1 MEYVM
6 KRTKDD
12 LLREAIE
19 QAGYYIS
26 KDIAVTLDDNCDL
39 SYAEQIALLLAREV
53 ARSRP
58 DLLDAEP
65 NKDLV
70 YVVNNG
76 GGDNYSL
83 PSSDL
88 TALLENEKP
97 YDDAVIGVY
106 SLSERKLVHKLYK
119 GNGTKWVPYYGAK
132 K

>member
-1 MEYVM
+1 M

-26 KDIAVTLDDNCDL
+26 KDITVTLDDNCDL
-39 SYAEQIALLLAREV
+39 SYAEQVALLLAREV

-58 DLLDAEP
+58 DLLEDEP

-70 YVVNNG
+70 YVVNDEG
-76 GGDNYSL
+76 KDNYSL

-106 SLSERKLVHKLYK
+106 SLSERKLVRKLYR
-119 GNGTKWVPYYGAK
+119 GNGTKWVSYYGAK

>member
-1 MEYVM
+1 M

-26 KDIAVTLDDNCDL
+26 KDITVTLDDNCDL
-39 SYAEQIALLLAREV
+39 SYAEQVALLLAREV

-58 DLLDAEP
+58 DLLEDEP

-70 YVVNNG
+70 YVVNNEG
-76 GGDNYSL
+76 KDNYSL

-106 SLSERKLVHKLYK
+106 SLSERKLVRKLYR
-119 GNGTKWVPYYGAK
+119 GNGTKWVFYYGAK

>member
-1 MEYVM
+1 M

-26 KDIAVTLDDNCDL
+26 KDITVTLDDNCDL
-39 SYAEQIALLLAREV
+39 SYAEQVALLLAREV

-58 DLLDAEP
+58 DLLEDEP

-70 YVVNNG
+70 YVVNNEG
-76 GGDNYSL
+76 KDNYSL

-106 SLSERKLVHKLYK
+106 SLSERKLVRKLYR
-119 GNGTKWVPYYGAK
+119 GNGTKWVSYYGAK

>member
-1 MEYVM
+1 M

-12 LLREAIE
+12 LLREAIKRT
-19 QAGYYIS
+19 GYYIL
-26 KDIAVTLDDNCDL
+26 KDITVTLDDNCDL
-39 SYAEQIALLLAREV
+39 SYAEQVALLLAREV
-53 ARSRP
+53 VRYRP

-65 NKDLV
+65 KDLV

-83 PSSDL
+83 PSLDL

-119 GNGTKWVPYYGAK
+119 GNGTKWVPYYGVK

>member
-1 MEYVM
+1 M

-19 QAGYYIS
+19 QAGYYIL
-26 KDIAVTLDDNCDL
+26 KDITVTLDDNCDL
-39 SYAEQIALLLAREV
+39 SYAEQVALLLAREV

-58 DLLDAEP
+58 DLLEDEP

-70 YVVNNG
+70 YVVNNEG
-76 GGDNYSL
+76 KDNYSL

-106 SLSERKLVHKLYK
+106 SLSERKLVRKLYR
-119 GNGTKWVPYYGAK
+119 GNGTKWISYYGAK

>member
-1 MEYVM
+1 M
-6 KRTKDD
+6 RTKDD

-19 QAGYYIS
+19 QSGYYQHKNEI
-26 KDIAVTLDDNCDL
+26 VTLDENCDL
-39 SYAEQIALLLAREV
+39 RYEQQICILLAREV
-53 ARSRP
+53 VKSRP
-58 DLLDAEP
+58 DLLNAPE
-65 NKDLV
+65 KDLV

-88 TALLENEKP
+88 TLLLENEKP

-119 GNGTKWVPYYGAK
+119 GNGTNWVPYYGASK
-132 K
+132 

>member
-1 MEYVM
+1 M

-39 SYAEQIALLLAREV
+39 SYAEQVALLLAREV

-58 DLLDAEP
+58 DLLEDEP

-70 YVVNNG
+70 YVVNNEG
-76 GGDNYSL
+76 KDNYSL

-106 SLSERKLVHKLYK
+106 SLSERKLVRKLYR
-119 GNGTKWVPYYGAK
+119 GNGTKWVSYHGAK

>member
-1 MEYVM
+1 M

-12 LLREAIE
+12 
-19 QAGYYIS
+19 
-26 KDIAVTLDDNCDL
+26 
-39 SYAEQIALLLAREV
+39 LLLAREV

-76 GGDNYSL
+76 GGDDYSL

-97 YDDAVIGVY
+97 YDHAVIGVY
-106 SLSERKLVHKLYK
+106 SLSEMKLVHKLYK

>member
-1 MEYVM
+1 M

-26 KDIAVTLDDNCDL
+26 KDITVTLDDNCDL
-39 SYAEQIALLLAREV
+39 SYAEQVALLLAREV

-58 DLLDAEP
+58 DLLEDEP

-70 YVVNNG
+70 YVVNNEG
-76 GGDNYSL
+76 KDNYSL

-97 YDDAVIGVY
+97 YDDAVIGIY
-106 SLSERKLVHKLYK
+106 SLSERKLVRKLYR
-119 GNGTKWVPYYGAK
+119 GNGTKWVSYYGAK

>member
-1 MEYVM
+1 M

-19 QAGYYIS
+19 RTGYYIL
-26 KDIAVTLDDNCDL
+26 KDITVTLDDNCDL
-39 SYAEQIALLLAREV
+39 SYAEQVALLLAREV

-58 DLLDAEP
+58 DLLNAEP

-83 PSSDL
+83 PSLDL

-97 YDDAVIGVY
+97 YEDAEIGV
-106 SLSERKLVHKLYK
+106 
-119 GNGTKWVPYYGAK
+119 
-132 K
+132 

>member
-1 MEYVM
+1 M

-39 SYAEQIALLLAREV
+39 SYAEQVALLLAREV

-70 YVVNNG
+70 YVVGKVKEFFDEWKRVLRNI
-76 GGDNYSL
+76 
-83 PSSDL
+83 
-88 TALLENEKP
+88 AL
-97 YDDAVIGVY
+97 YF
-106 SLSERKLVHKLYK
+106 K
-119 GNGTKWVPYYGAK
+119 G
-132 K
+132 

>member
-1 MEYVM
+1 M

-39 SYAEQIALLLAREV
+39 SYAEQVALLLAREV

-58 DLLDAEP
+58 DLLEDEP

-70 YVVNNG
+70 YVVNNEG
-76 GGDNYSL
+76 KDNYSL

-106 SLSERKLVHKLYK
+106 SLSERKLVRKLYR
-119 GNGTKWVPYYGAK
+119 GNGTKWVSYYGAK

>member
-1 MEYVM
+1 M

-39 SYAEQIALLLAREV
+39 SYAEQVALLLAREV

-58 DLLDAEP
+58 DLLEDES

-70 YVVNNG
+70 YVVNTEG
-76 GGDNYSL
+76 KDNYSL

-106 SLSERKLVHKLYK
+106 SLSERKLVRKLYR
-119 GNGTKWVPYYGAK
+119 GNGTKWVSYYGAK

>member
-1 MEYVM
+1 M

-19 QAGYYIS
+19 QAGYYIL
-26 KDIAVTLDDNCDL
+26 KDITVTLDDNCDL
-39 SYAEQIALLLAREV
+39 SYAEQVALLLAREV

-58 DLLDAEP
+58 DLLEDEP

-70 YVVNNG
+70 YVVNNEG
-76 GGDNYSL
+76 KDNYSL

-97 YDDAVIGVY
+97 YNDAVIGVY
-106 SLSERKLVHKLYK
+106 SLSERKLVRKLYR
-119 GNGTKWVPYYGAK
+119 GNGTKWISYYGAK

>member
-1 MEYVM
+1 M

-39 SYAEQIALLLAREV
+39 SYAEQVALLLAREV

-76 GGDNYSL
+76 SEDNYSL

-106 SLSERKLVHKLYK
+106 SLSERKLVRKLYK
-119 GNGTKWVPYYGAK
+119 GNGTKWAPYYGAK
-132 K
+132 RG

>member
-1 MEYVM
+1 M

-19 QAGYYIS
+19 QAGYYRYYIS

-39 SYAEQIALLLAREV
+39 SYAEQVALLLAREV

-88 TALLENEKP
+88 NSIA
-97 YDDAVIGVY
+97 
-106 SLSERKLVHKLYK
+106 YK
-119 GNGTKWVPYYGAK
+119 STVGM
-132 K
+132 

>member
-1 MEYVM
+1 M
-6 KRTKDD
+6 KRTKDE

-26 KDIAVTLDDNCDL
+26 KGITVTLDDTCDL
-39 SYAEQIALLLAREV
+39 SYAEQVALLLAREV
-53 ARSRP
+53 ARNRP
-58 DLLDAEP
+58 DLLNEFD
-65 NKDLV
+65 KDLV

-106 SLSERKLVHKLYK
+106 SLSERKLVQKLYK
-119 GNGTKWVPYYGAK
+119 GDGTKWVFYNGAK

>member
-1 MEYVM
+1 M

-39 SYAEQIALLLAREV
+39 SYAEQVALLLAREV

-83 PSSDL
+83 LSSDL

-106 SLSERKLVHKLYK
+106 SLSERKLVQKLYK
-119 GNGTKWVPYYGAK
+119 GDGTKWVFYNGAK